1 MIGTIVNVAAI
12 ISGGILGLFFRGK
25 FPQRIKKIVMQG
37 ISLAVILIGIQ
48 MAFVAESST
57 EILVVIFSLIIG
69 GIIGEL
75 LEIEKKLD
83 KIGEFL
89 KKKMGNNDNNDYFVQ
104 GFVQTSL
111 IYCVGAMA
119 ILGAIQDGLNNDPSI
134 LFTKSLLDGT
144 TAIAFSATFGIGVM
158 FSAIPVLFY
167 QGGITILAAWAQQFL
182 QEPVVNEMTA
192 TGGLLIL
199 AIGFNILGISKIKVG
214 NLLPSIFVAIFIAS
228 FVL

>member
-12 ISGGILGLFFRGK
+12 ISGGILGLVFRGK

-48 MAFVAESST
+48 MALVAESST

-69 GIIGEL
+69 GIVGEL
-75 LEIEKKLD
+75 LGIEAKLD
-83 KIGEFL
+83 KTGEFL
-89 KKKMGNNDNNDYFVQ
+89 KKKFKNNDNEHFVQ

-119 ILGAIQDGLNNDPSI
+119 IVGAIQDGLNNDPSI

-144 TAIAFSATFGIGVM
+144 TAIAFTATFGIGVI
-158 FSAIPVLFY
+158 FSAFPVLFY
-167 QGGITILAAWAQQFL
+167 QGGITILASWAQQFL
-182 QEPVVNEMTA
+182 QEPVINEMTA

-199 AIGFNILGISKIKVG
+199 AIGFNVLGISKIKIG
-214 NLLPSIFVAIFIAS
+214 NLLPSIFIAIIIAS
-228 FVL
+228 FVF